1 MGRVWARARARIS
14 RGFSTSAASSSWAT
28 CIGSRSSSLRPRC
41 AATRTTRT
49 SAAADVGGAG
59 GNVALNGVVVVGG
72 VCACGARATF
82 DDDVEATTE
91 PAAAAEAVVAVIA
104 AVVVVVVVVVAAAA
118 AECYCVGVDNV
129 GVDEGD
135 NDGVVAVAVVVVDGV
150 DGVGD
155 EDENDDEVCRWRRW
169 WWLLRGW
176 WWWWCEYDGNG
187 REPRSLIRALPR
199 RRSLVLFFL
208 PKQVRGPVREIEES
222 EYDGEEDP

>member
-1 MGRVWARARARIS
+1 MGRVWARARARARIS

-59 GNVALNGVVVVGG
+59 GNVALNGVVGG

-91 PAAAAEAVVAVIA
+91 PAAAAEAVVAVVA